1 MSIMIGLETHVQLNS
16 KSKIFCGCANPVTV
30 EGKNSIKPNTLTCP
44 TCLGMPGSK
53 PRMNAKIIDS
63 AIKAALALNC
73 KIAGE
78 IYFSRKTYFYPDM
91 SKNFQTTQYEIP
103 LAEEG
108 MIELNIAGK
117 KKKIRIR
124 RVHIEE
130 DPAKLVHQSSPTGG
144 YTLVDYNRAGTP
156 LIEVVTE
163 PDFTSPE
170 EARLYLQKIGQIFD
184 YLGIYDFASEA
195 SLKSD
200 GNLSID
206 GGKRVEVKNITGTRE
221 IEKALNYEAIRQRN
235 VVRGGGKIVQES
247 RQWNPQMGVTKMM
260 RTKETEEDYGYIF
273 EPDLTKIE
281 IPKQLIDKLKKE
293 LPELPDERQKRFIK
307 QYKMHEKEAEKLTSE
322 KAIADVFEKAAKMA
336 GAKVAAGW
344 LSGPLKKTLNY
355 NDMSYSNSGLKDE
368 WVIGLLVL
376 FAKKEYT
383 DHVTEKI
390 LRKMVELKIDEKSA
404 AKKLGLG
411 KIEDKSLIKDVVGK
425 IIKTNADAVR
435 DYRSGN
441 EKALHFL
448 VGQVMRETK
457 GQVDA
462 NTAKKHILEELK

>member
-1 MSIMIGLETHVQLNS
+1 MIGLETHVQLNS

-53 PRMNAKIIDS
+53 PRINEKIIES

-73 KIAGE
+73 RIAGE

-91 SKNFQTTQYEIP
+91 SKNFQVTQYEIP

-108 MIELNIAGK
+108 IMELNLAGR

-163 PDFTSPE
+163 PDFTTPE

-206 GGKRVEVKNITGTRE
+206 GGKRVEVKNITGTKE

-235 VVRGGGKIVQES
+235 VVRGGGTIVQES

-273 EPDLTKIE
+273 EPDLSRITTNDAFSKKISSE
-281 IPKQLIDKLKKE
+281 I
-293 LPELPDERQKRFIK
+293 PELPDARRRRFIK
-307 QYKMHEKEAEKLTSE
+307 QYKVSGKMAESLTSE
-322 KAIADVFEKAAKMA
+322 KEISELFELAAKT
-336 GAKVAAGW
+336 AKPDVAATWVGIV
-344 LSGPLKKTLNY
+344 LAKTLNY
-355 NDMSYSNSGLKDE
+355 NNLTLKSSGLKNE
-368 WVIGLLVL
+368 WVIELIQA
-376 FAKKEYT
+376 FQKKEYSDQT
-383 DHVTEKI
+383 AEKI
-390 LRKMVELKIDEKSA
+390 LRKMVDDKCGYHVTVNKYNFQKLGAGVNISEM
-404 AKKLGLG
+404 AKKVISANKKAVDDYNAG
-411 KIEDKSLIKDVVGK
+411 ESKSLNFLIGQL
-425 IIKTNADAVR
+425 IRESRGSIDA
-435 DYRSGN
+435 SG
-441 EKALHFL
+441 
-448 VGQVMRETK
+448 
-457 GQVDA
+457 
-462 NTAKKHILEELK
+462 AKKEILKQIG

>member
-206 GGKRVEVKNITGTRE
+206 GGKRVEVKNITGTKE

-247 RQWNPQMGVTKMM
+247 KRVV
-260 RTKETEEDYGYIF
+260 
-273 EPDLTKIE
+273 
-281 IPKQLIDKLKKE
+281 
-293 LPELPDERQKRFIK
+293 ER
-307 QYKMHEKEAEKLTSE
+307 
-322 KAIADVFEKAAKMA
+322 
-336 GAKVAAGW
+336 
-344 LSGPLKKTLNY
+344 
-355 NDMSYSNSGLKDE
+355 
-368 WVIGLLVL
+368 
-376 FAKKEYT
+376 
-383 DHVTEKI
+383 
-390 LRKMVELKIDEKSA
+390 
-404 AKKLGLG
+404 
-411 KIEDKSLIKDVVGK
+411 
-425 IIKTNADAVR
+425 
-435 DYRSGN
+435 
-441 EKALHFL
+441 
-448 VGQVMRETK
+448 K
-457 GQVDA
+457 G
-462 NTAKKHILEELK
+462 